1 MGRLGWFP
9 AAALAGATS
18 TALFVCL
25 WAFYLRN
32 RDEASIAAVILFLNL
47 AQLIYFIYQDIRRNR
62 EIAELY
68 AAIGENGELARRIA
82 ELEDKFES
90 ADRDGEMVP
99 ANKPPAPPSAAKPA
113 LLDEVKELR
122 ASLQAIAAQA
132 TAPPLQRQPPA
143 ISPPPP
149 KLTADRLDLY
159 LEPIV
164 SLTTQSTQHY
174 RVSLGLE
181 AANGHRSEHEV
192 LYADAERSGLRAA
205 LDVFALQRVLP
216 VARRLMTKRP
226 EARMFIPIGAST
238 LSRPSYVAEIERM
251 IKASRHVAQG
261 LVFEIA
267 QGVLARLDTAGIE
280 GLARL
285 ARQGPL
291 LCLGN
296 VETPG
301 IDFGA
306 LRGLRFRY
314 LSFAASR
321 LSLDRARLTLLAV
334 SQGFEILAADV
345 SSAEQRS
352 EVARWA
358 SLGRGSAFAPPR
370 LVKPD
375 SAADLPAQAA

>member
-9 AAALAGATS
+9 AAALAGATA

-25 WAFYLRN
+25 WAFYLRG
-32 RDEASIAAVILFLNL
+32 RDEAAIAAVILFLSL
-47 AQLIYFIYQDIRRNR
+47 AQLVYFIYQDLRRNR
-62 EIAELY
+62 DIAELFV
-68 AAIGENGELARRIA
+68 AISEDGDLAKRLA
-82 ELEDKFES
+82 ELEERFAS
-90 ADRDGEMVP
+90 LADEEPSQDIAP
-99 ANKPPAPPSAAKPA
+99 AVQPAANKPA

-122 ASLQAIAAQA
+122 ASLQSIAAQA
-132 TAPPLQRQPPA
+132 TARPQLREPTLSSPPA
-143 ISPPPP
+143 PQ
-149 KLTADRLDLY
+149 LTEDRLDLY

-164 SLTTQSTQHY
+164 SLATQSTRHY

-181 AANGHRSEHEV
+181 AGNGHRSEHDA
-192 LYADAERSGLRAA
+192 LYSDAERSGLRAA
-205 LDVFALQRVLP
+205 LDVFALQRVVP
-216 VARRLMTKRP
+216 VARRLLSKRP
-226 EARMFIPIGAST
+226 EARLFIPIGAAT
-238 LSRPSYVAEIERM
+238 LSRPSYVAEIERQ

-267 QGVLARLDTAGIE
+267 QAVLAKLDAAGIE

-296 VETPG
+296 VETAG
-301 IDFGA
+301 IDFSA

-314 LSFAASR
+314 LSFAASQLSQDRSR
-321 LSLDRARLTLLAV
+321 LAALAV

-345 SSAEQRS
+345 RSPEQLG
-352 EVARWA
+352 EVTRWA
-358 SLGRGSAFAPPR
+358 ALGRGPAFAPPR

-375 SAADLPAQAA
+375 SAADMPAQAA